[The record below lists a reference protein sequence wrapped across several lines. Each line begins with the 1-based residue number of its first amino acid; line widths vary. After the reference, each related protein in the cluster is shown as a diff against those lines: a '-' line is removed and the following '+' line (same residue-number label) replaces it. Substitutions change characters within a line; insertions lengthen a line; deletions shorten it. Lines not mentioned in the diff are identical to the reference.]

1 MTDYGI
7 KVSQPGYD
15 VKTATPS
22 QLVFSSK
29 YQTLKIHSQGS
40 GTVTHSGGRIA
51 TINHNLGYIP
61 QFLVHLSLPSQATYY
76 IAPINSPGLKGEVFA
91 YADASNLYVEAT
103 DDFGWYYSYTAG
115 EQNNY
120 GREDGSGYYNGRF
133 WLGEYSTYGE
143 QKGALRFNSVA
154 ISRGAT
160 VLEANIVCTINGR
173 LGSTTIPLDV
183 WGIDE
188 DNTSDFGSSP
198 FGRSKTTATKSES
211 VSGSIGA
218 GEIWEFGITTM
229 AQEIVNRGSWNS
241 GNHMG
246 FIMESKNNTPNSL
259 IDSDYDD
266 LGSSNYL
273 KYRLNNNLADY
284 KYTIFLGEIKY
295 G

>member
-1 MTDYGI
+1 MCSRTLPLTMCTYTYSSDGDGFTI
-7 KVSQPGYD
+7 PP
-15 VKTATPS
+15 PS
-22 QLVFSSK
+22 ARLIIRYKELDLIPS
-29 YQTLKIHSQGS
+29 LLPNRNPHPPREIELIPLP
-40 GTVTHSGGRIA
+40 VTNSNHHFGR
-51 TINHNLGYIP
+51 
-61 QFLVHLSLPSQATYY
+61 
-76 IAPINSPGLKGEVFA
+76 E
-91 YADASNLYVEAT
+91 
-103 DDFGWYYSYTAG
+103 
-115 EQNNY
+115 
-120 GREDGSGYYNGRF
+120 REDGSGYYNGRF